1 MVAILQ
7 RSGVDEAGNSR
18 QYSPF
23 LWGIDRGLRLLS
35 CIFLVR
41 KGNIMDYLTENRDIN
56 RYYLVST
63 FQGPYALGAYLESH
77 EQLLGA
83 ANGLRFL
90 HESGLIHGALRPVCV
105 TLF

>member
-7 RSGVDEAGNSR
+7 RSGIDEAGNSR

-35 CIFLVR
+35 GISLVR
-41 KGNIMDYLTENRDIN
+41 KGNIMDYLKENRDIN

-63 FQGPYALGAYLESH
+63 FYGPYALGTYLNLMSSYWV
-77 EQLLGA
+77 Q
-83 ANGLRFL
+83 
-90 HESGLIHGALRPVCV
+90 PMDCV
-105 TLF
+105 SCMKVAWFTEPCNQYV